1 MFDDRKN
8 FEVRYDNVKIK
19 NVKIIKHGGYR
30 TSSIVSGISGN
41 RQGSYDSNP
50 NYIGRNGTY
59 LNKSASSYEPV
70 TYEVLISA
78 VIRWEWHGETC
89 EKYKTFDV
97 TEYVDEKIQN
107 LTRLNKNI
115 KEKIRKELL
124 SKNYIVIHNVGEEW
138 ELHAENPN
146 STFLD
151 FIGEAIYKNN
161 N

>member
-1 MFDDRKN
+1 M
-8 FEVRYDNVKIK
+8 
-19 NVKIIKHGGYR
+19 
-30 TSSIVSGISGN
+30 
-41 RQGSYDSNP
+41 
-50 NYIGRNGTY
+50 
-59 LNKSASSYEPV
+59 
-70 TYEVLISA
+70 
-78 VIRWEWHGETC
+78 
-89 EKYKTFDV
+89 
-97 TEYVDEKIQN
+97 DEKIQN

>member
-1 MFDDRKN
+1 MFISRRN
-8 FEVRYDNVKIK
+8 FEVRYDNIEIK
-19 NVKIIKHGGYR
+19 DVKIIKHGGYT

-59 LNKSASSYEPV
+59 LNKSTSSYERV

-78 VIRWEWHGETC
+78 VIRWKWYEETC

-97 TEYVDEKIQN
+97 TEYVDENIQN

-138 ELHAENPN
+138 ELYAENSNP
-146 STFLD
+146 SLLD
-151 FIGEAIYKNN
+151 FIGEAVYNN
-161 N
+161 

>member
-1 MFDDRKN
+1 MFDDRRN

-78 VIRWEWHGETC
+78 VIRWEWR
-89 EKYKTFDV
+89 
-97 TEYVDEKIQN
+97 N
-107 LTRLNKNI
+107 M
-115 KEKIRKELL
+115 
-124 SKNYIVIHNVGEEW
+124 
-138 ELHAENPN
+138 
-146 STFLD
+146 
-151 FIGEAIYKNN
+151 
-161 N
+161 